1 MCNVHNTTS
10 VEAHFWQGA
19 QQQKKPNNK
28 EIWKGKEMEIGN
40 KTNEPTWQE
49 W

>member
-1 MCNVHNTTS
+1 MSNVHNMTS

-28 EIWKGKEMEIGN
+28 EGEEGKMV
-40 KTNEPTWQE
+40 KV
-49 W
+49 